1 MVTPEE
7 RQEIIDAAV
16 EKALLLLPTVV
27 GNLIVNQTALSK
39 LTSEFYKEHPDFRDN
54 KDAVRFV
61 VEMLEGQSPGRSYT
75 DILRDAVPKIQERIR
90 VTKDLDTSSITTTPD
105 RRLPVFEP
113 LPTTGP
119 SHGEI

>member
-1 MVTPEE
+1 MIEPEE
-7 RQEIIDAAV
+7 RQEIIDASV

-39 LTSEFYKEHPDFRDN
+39 LTTEFYKEHPDFRDN
-54 KDAVRFV
+54 KDAVRSI

-75 DILRDAVPKIQERIR
+75 DILKDAVPKIQERIR
-90 VTKDLDTSSITTTPD
+90 LMKDLDTSTITMTPD
-105 RRLPVFEP
+105 RRLPAFEP
-113 LPTTGP
+113 LPMTGP